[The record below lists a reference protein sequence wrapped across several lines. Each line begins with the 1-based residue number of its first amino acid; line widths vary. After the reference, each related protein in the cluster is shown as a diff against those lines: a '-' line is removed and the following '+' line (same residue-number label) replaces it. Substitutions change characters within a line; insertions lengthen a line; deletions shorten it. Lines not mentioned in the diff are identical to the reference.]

1 MPSSVNPS
9 AAELALQTRHFV
21 MQIAPAACAALSE
34 LFGTEPAFSHR
45 RGRPVNRNRVVA
57 AATRL
62 AGISDVS
69 FTTLGADI
77 IAYEDSRELL
87 RRFATSPTAASP
99 PRPLLMS
106 SCCPA
111 WTGIVRRE
119 FPFLASRLSTSRSPM
134 LSLAPIVARR
144 LAVPGGAPVVQVAV
158 MPCLAKKVES
168 ARDIAGGI
176 GAVVSTVEYAAFLR
190 SRGVTNRIWAALCES
205 ADDVSSSSPLPP
217 VLGESSGVAQI
228 FGTSSGVAEAVLR
241 TAYELNT
248 GTPLVGDALQN
259 ATSRLRKLVPVCTAN
274 VNLSDGR
281 ELRVAAVHGTDNVR
295 NLLRSI
301 VRGELPSRSMPHFI
315 SGMACFGGCVG
326 GTGQPPPQPQKQ
338 LTALRCIGCRTRALY
353 DAQRCCAIRTP
364 ASSPIVKSIFEQLGG
379 PDSALTRSILHV
391 RRR

>member
-1 MPSSVNPS
+1 MPSSVNP
-9 AAELALQTRHFV
+9 ATAELALQARHVV

-34 LFGTEPAFSHR
+34 LFGAEPALSRR
-45 RGRPVNRNRVVA
+45 RGKPVNRTRVIA
-57 AATRL
+57 AATRM

-87 RRFATSPTAASP
+87 RRFATSPTVASP
-99 PRPLLMS
+99 PRPLLLS

-111 WTGIVRRE
+111 WTGLVRRE
-119 FPFLASRLSTSRSPM
+119 FPILASLLSTSRSPM

-168 ARDIAGGI
+168 ARDFAGGI

-190 SRGVTNRIWAALCES
+190 SRGVTNRVWAALCES
-205 ADDVSSSSPLPP
+205 VDDGSSSSPLPP

-228 FGTSSGVAEAVLR
+228 FGTSGGVAEAVLR
-241 TAYELNT
+241 TAYELHT
-248 GTPLVGDALQN
+248 GNPLAGDALQR
-259 ATSRLRKLVPVCTAN
+259 AASRLRKLAPVCTASID
-274 VNLSDGR
+274 LGDGR

-301 VRGELPSRSMPHFI
+301 ARGELPPRNMPHFI
-315 SGMACFGGCVG
+315 GGMACFGGCVG
-326 GTGQPPPQPQKQ
+326 GTGQPASQPQKQ

-353 DAQRCCAIRTP
+353 DAERCCTIRTP
-364 ASSPIVKSIFEQLGG
+364 ASSPVIKDIFEQLGG
-379 PDSALTRSILHV
+379 PDSALARSVLHI
-391 RRR
+391 RR